1 MATKKEKEELMEIL
15 KFTPCTYKI
24 EIWGYG
30 GEIAM
35 GRVDPKTVE
44 FFKTNLI
51 SVPNYSTSW
60 ADEGDDDYVDIPD
73 ELKPFPQGSWYDGDN
88 IEHTSGAE
96 FGGCT
101 VRVSDENDNEVWE
114 KDLSTEL
121 EDEGCE
127 VDYSGDYDVDEYVT
141 EDTAVFVGQSFE
153 KGTFFSGDLEL
164 KAPFDPKKLKF
175 TYTTVAGWDL
185 LTSVEYDGEELD
197 GSSGYDST
205 GKSTEYKFYYL
216 GDGEIEEY
224 VEPSD
229 EDYGVPASGPSP
241 SDWEKSPKFKF
252 KKQKPTGVGWYS
264 VNWGHGTTYGSL
276 YWNGTN
282 FVEFNYGKETII
294 SDDSIVTWQGYN
306 WDTSDWSNR
315 PPEPP
320 DVICNNKKCKQ
331 TGYSDKME
339 RNDDYDLICPH
350 CGKTDFDWIDYDPDT
365 AKGRKNRA
373 KYCKEWDPVEALKRI
388 PVPEPESIAPF
399 PGADTMTEGKD
410 TFDWSPLD
418 DDEDDEPP
426 QPDCECVQCEWRGT
440 VDETSYDDDDNMICP
455 KCGETVELID
465 YGTASWDWKAKDTT
479 PDEPG
484 EYDVLL
490 DLAWPHGGPGR
501 ATWDGKTWKRGIV
514 TVKINGWK

>member
-1 MATKKEKEELMEIL
+1 MHQDKETTIMSKPTKEEKQELIEIL

-51 SVPNYSTSW
+51 SVPNYATSW
-60 ADEGDDDYVDIPD
+60 ADEGDDDYVAIPD

-114 KDLSTEL
+114 KDLSTGL
-121 EDEGCE
+121 EDEGCK

-175 TYTTVAGWDL
+175 TYTTVAGWDI

-197 GSSGYDST
+197 GSGGYDST

-229 EDYGVPASGPSP
+229 EDYGVPAFGPSP

-252 KKQKPTGVGWYS
+252 KKQKPTGVGWYN

-350 CGKTDFDWIDYDPDT
+350 CGKTDFDWIDYDPET
-365 AKGRKNRA
+365 ATGRKNRD
-373 KYCKEWDPVEALKRI
+373 KYCI
-388 PVPEPESIAPF
+388 PPMPSIAEYHPNVLKQ
-399 PGADTMTEGKD
+399 A
-410 TFDWSPLD
+410 LD
-418 DDEDDEPP
+418 ELAEEYGTPTYDEIDALE
-426 QPDCECVQCEWRGT
+426 QVECVQCDWKGSVEETFDKDGEMVCPECGEPVEFVN
-440 VDETSYDDDDNMICP
+440 VDEMDIEDAL
-455 KCGETVELID
+455 EELKQEFEQLMVQEEEQQHLEQQFDEII
-465 YGTASWDWKAKDTT
+465 AKKKK
-479 PDEPG
+479 
-484 EYDVLL
+484 V
-490 DLAWPHGGPGR
+490 R
-501 ATWDGKTWKRGIV
+501 GKHD
-514 TVKINGWK
+514 